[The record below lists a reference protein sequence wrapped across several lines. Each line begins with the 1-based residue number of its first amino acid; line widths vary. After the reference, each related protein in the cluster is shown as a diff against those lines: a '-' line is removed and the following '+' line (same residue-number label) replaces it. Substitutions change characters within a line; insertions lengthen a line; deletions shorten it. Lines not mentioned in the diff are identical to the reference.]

1 MLVHTAQCPGSL
13 CVRSV
18 RILCQYSDASTSL
31 SMGASMDARSIRS
44 IAPALPYDCPQHCPK
59 YCPMTVLSTFL
70 STALSLSSVL
80 PSTVLGP
87 PVLSLGQDH
96 HQQYQCHLL
105 HCLSWIASQI
115 SCPRRPRERDY
126 HTDSRWSHHAIAIPS
141 PHTRSQGPPLLYL
154 TPGWQNINLP
164 PSQNWK

>member
-1 MLVHTAQCPGSL
+1 M
-13 CVRSV
+13 R
-18 RILCQYSDASTSL
+18 ASTISSSNSL
-31 SMGASMDARSIRS
+31 QPSPASCRPFLPTFPANNFSLLHSQTDISVTLTVAR
-44 IAPALPYDCPQHCPK
+44 
-59 YCPMTVLSTFL
+59 
-70 STALSLSSVL
+70 
-80 PSTVLGP
+80 

-154 TPGWQNINLP
+154 TPGWQNIILP
-164 PSQNWK
+164 PSQHWK